1 MTAGAVLCGGRSAR
15 MGTDKAFVEVDGV
28 AMVERVAGALAAGGC
43 DPVVLV
49 GGDSVLL
56 ARFGWAV
63 VPDRFPGEGPAGGV
77 VTALEALRG
86 PGAGERM
93 VIASCDLPLLD
104 APTVV
109 TVAAALD
116 GAEAAVAVTDS
127 WQLSLTAWR
136 ASAREAV
143 TEAWDGGARS
153 LRDLVAA
160 VAHVEV
166 AVAPAGVRNVNTP
179 QDLSAADGATR

>member
-1 MTAGAVLCGGRSAR
+1 MTAGAVLCGGRSTR
-15 MGTDKAFVEVDGV
+15 MGTDKALVEVDGV
-28 AMVERVAGALAAGGC
+28 AMVQRVAGALAAGGC

-77 VTALEALRG
+77 LTALEAVRALG
-86 PGAGERM
+86 SADRM

-104 APTVV
+104 APTVAA
-109 TVAAALD
+109 VAAALD
-116 GAEAAVAVTDS
+116 GAQAAVAVTDA

-136 ASAREAV
+136 ASVDEVV
-143 TEAWDGGARS
+143 TTAWAEGARS
-153 LRDLVAA
+153 LRELVVA
-160 VAHVEV
+160 VPHVEV
-166 AVAPAGVRNVNTP
+166 PVAPAALRNVNTP
-179 QDLSAADGATR
+179 QDLSDAEGTTR